1 MPNAECL
8 VVVAIDPDDT
18 LLNAF
23 FGIEIEDF
31 RIVFSDLSAR
41 KREDIIFDV
50 CHILMP
56 LQIVDAAFSIFQNDS
71 KPLLLASVDAI
82 AVFQWNLGDV
92 ILGREGA
99 VGVDGIGD
107 CRILSN
113 GW

>member
-23 FGIEIEDF
+23 FGIEIKDF

-56 LQIVDAAFSIFQNDS
+56 LQIVDAAFRVFQYDGKLQTTREREEVLS
-71 KPLLLASVDAI
+71 VLLLLQPKCISN
-82 AVFQWNLGDV
+82 FV
-92 ILGREGA
+92 I
-99 VGVDGIGD
+99 
-107 CRILSN
+107 
-113 GW
+113 

>member
-41 KREDIIFDV
+41 KKEDIIFDV
-50 CHILMP
+50 CHILMS
-56 LQIVDAAFSIFQNDS
+56 LQILVAAFLVFHYDG
-71 KPLLLASVDAI
+71 KPLLHASVDAI
-82 AVFQWNLGDV
+82 AIF
-92 ILGREGA
+92 
-99 VGVDGIGD
+99 
-107 CRILSN
+107 
-113 GW
+113 

>member
-1 MPNAECL
+1 MLMKTVFLAIALAFIGLPSIAQNAAIPN
-8 VVVAIDPDDT
+8 AIDPDDT

-56 LQIVDAAFSIFQNDS
+56 LQIVDAAFRVFQYDG

-82 AVFQWNLGDV
+82 AIF
-92 ILGREGA
+92 
-99 VGVDGIGD
+99 
-107 CRILSN
+107 
-113 GW
+113 